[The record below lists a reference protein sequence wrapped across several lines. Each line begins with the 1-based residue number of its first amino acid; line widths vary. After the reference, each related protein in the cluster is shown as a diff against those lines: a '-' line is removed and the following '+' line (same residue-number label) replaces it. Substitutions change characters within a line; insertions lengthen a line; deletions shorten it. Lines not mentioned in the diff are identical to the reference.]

1 MIDHF
6 DLIASFYDRF
16 IGMQSHDR
24 LIEILQ
30 LPAAGWLLDAAGGT
44 GRVSGQLSTMV
55 DGVIV
60 CDLSQRMLQQTKNK
74 GALMPIRSHIELLP
88 FRDATFSRIIM
99 VDAFHHLC
107 DQRRSL
113 AELIRVLK
121 PRGRLVIEEPNIHHF
136 AVKFVA
142 IAEKLFLM
150 RSHFVSPEQ
159 IRHLLEEFGVSARI
173 ETDGGYISWVVV
185 DKF

>member
-30 LPAAGWLLDAAGGT
+30 LPAVGWLLDAAGGT
-44 GRVSGQLSTMV
+44 GRVSGQMSTMV

-74 GALMPIRSHIELLP
+74 GALVPVRSHIELLP
-88 FRDATFSRIIM
+88 FRDATFSRIVM

-107 DQRRSL
+107 DHRRSL
-113 AELIRVLK
+113 SELIRVLK
-121 PRGRLVIEEPNIHHF
+121 PGGRLVIEEPNIHHF
-136 AVKFVA
+136 AVKLVA

-150 RSHFVSPEQ
+150 RSHFVPPEK
-159 IRHLLEEFGVSARI
+159 IRTMLQELGISARI
-173 ETDGGYISWVVV
+173 ETDGNYISWIVA
-185 DKF
+185 DK